1 MLPIYAND
9 LFGDK
14 SYAKILGIFSALNQL
29 GYALGSFVVNS
40 LFDAFNTYKVAL
52 VVCGII
58 MILIV
63 IALQF
68 IITSANKVK
77 KQVLLSENN

>member
-1 MLPIYAND
+1 MTN
-9 LFGDK
+9 LFK
-14 SYAKILGIFSALNQL
+14 
-29 GYALGSFVVNS
+29 
-40 LFDAFNTYKVAL
+40 KVAL

-63 IALQF
+63 VALQF

-77 KQVLLSENN
+77 KQVLLNENN